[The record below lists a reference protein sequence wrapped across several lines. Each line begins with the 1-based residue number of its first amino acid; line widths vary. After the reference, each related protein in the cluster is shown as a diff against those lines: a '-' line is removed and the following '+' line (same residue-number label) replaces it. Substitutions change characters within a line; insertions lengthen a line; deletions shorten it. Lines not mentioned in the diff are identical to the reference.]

1 MQHHISCA
9 IIGTEQQL
17 QQLGIS
23 GGKGVPGR
31 ADDEINELLDHGA
44 FSSARGAPTLCRGG
58 ASPRSSTTPAPPCSS
73 SSRNYAPR
81 LPGGARSD
89 QRNAPRSRLGSAAG
103 RAPLCLAGSGGPWG
117 SGRGGRPQA
126 VVGRRGGGANEREQW
141 PLASGMIRTL
151 MKRRKSG
158 GIF

>member
-23 GGKGVPGR
+23 GGQGVPGR

-58 ASPRSSTTPAPPCSS
+58 ASPRSSTTPAPPGSS

-81 LPGGARSD
+81 LPGGARPG
-89 QRNAPRSRLGSAAG
+89 QRNAPPSRLGSAAG
-103 RAPLCLAGSGGPWG
+103 RAPLTRRIRRPEGIREGVG
-117 SGRGGRPQA
+117 GRGGA
-126 VVGRRGGGANEREQW
+126 SEREQW
-141 PLASGMIRTL
+141 PRASGMIRTL
-151 MKRRKSG
+151 MKRR
-158 GIF
+158 

>member
-44 FSSARGAPTLCRGG
+44 LSPARGAPTLCRGG
-58 ASPRSSTTPAPPCSS
+58 ASPRSSTTPRASRLVLLSELRPSPARWRPPGPEECS
-73 SSRNYAPR
+73 AEPPR
-81 LPGGARSD
+81 ICRGARPSASPDPAARGDPGGGR
-89 QRNAPRSRLGSAAG
+89 RWLGG
-103 RAPLCLAGSGGPWG
+103 
-117 SGRGGRPQA
+117 GRGGA
-126 VVGRRGGGANEREQW
+126 SEREQW
-141 PLASGMIRTL
+141 PRASGMIRTL
-151 MKRRKSG
+151 MKRR
-158 GIF
+158 

>member
-81 LPGGARSD
+81 LPGGARPG
-89 QRNAPRSRLGSAAG
+89 QRNAPPSRLGSAAG
-103 RAPLCLAGSGGPWG
+103 RAPLPRRIRRPLGIRE
-117 SGRGGRPQA
+117 GRQA
-126 VVGRRGGGANEREQW
+126 AGGGWEAGRSEREG
-141 PLASGMIRTL
+141 AMAAGERND
-151 MKRRKSG
+151 
-158 GIF
+158 